1 MGAEEQEANQ
11 AEPLSISSAPSHRG
25 SSTVVSPSAPLPLC
39 TSAVSDH
46 RSFRTATLGGLL
58 LCVAL
63 AAQAADP
70 FYLRLLRQGTD
81 AYNRRDFAVAERQ
94 LRVACFGFLDEPE
107 LLAEGLVR
115 LGLAQVS
122 VGDTSG
128 FTETFQRI
136 AEIEERFGGYDKAQ
150 IPSDVR
156 DAFQRSV
163 LKVVPRVTLLAH
175 PAIAG
180 LIPGA
185 DGRGAKSAALSAAP
199 RATPTPTRPAV
210 ASPSPTAAAPATP
223 PVVATPLPTEAPTRP
238 AAASPSPTAVAPA
251 TTPAVVASPLPTEAP
266 TRWAVALPSRTAAA
280 PAASPAAATPL
291 PTQLP
296 TRSAATSPG
305 PGAAAPAAA
314 PAAVASHTPSAA
326 PPRSPVPTARGTA
339 VTGAPTPSGTS
350 SPTGTA
356 PPRGSL
362 TSPPPIVPALSAA
375 ATPPPRRVA
384 TGEEQR
390 ELDAIQEL
398 VRTGKVGDALAR
410 ARHLADAQPDL
421 AEAQLAAAELAYR
434 TMRWPEAVAYFR
446 RAGDPGDARPLLL
459 FYEAVSL
466 YETGNTE
473 EAGAFLNRS
482 LPKIRRTAYV
492 EGYVQKILGP
502 GAAAPGK
509 S

>member
-1 MGAEEQEANQ
+1 MMQPETILAGQRSFAAAEEQRSRGAEERTAEEQRSMGAEEQEANQ

-58 LCVAL
+58 LFVAL
-63 AAQAADP
+63 AAQAANP

-150 IPSDVR
+150 IQSDVR

-280 PAASPAAATPL
+280 PRLHRRLPPRFRPSCRRARPRPRPVRERPLRQPRRRRSPATPRV
-291 PTQLP
+291 PRPHGPRCRRQGER
-296 TRSAATSPG
+296 RSRARRHRPG
-305 PGAAAPAAA
+305 PRRRPGRA
-314 PAAVASHTPSAA
+314 
-326 PPRSPVPTARGTA
+326 
-339 VTGAPTPSGTS
+339 
-350 SPTGTA
+350 
-356 PPRGSL
+356 PRGWL

-398 VRTGKVGDALAR
+398 VRTGKVEDALAR
-410 ARHLADAQPDL
+410 ARHLADARPD
-421 AEAQLAAAELAYR
+421 
-434 TMRWPEAVAYFR
+434 PR
-446 RAGDPGDARPLLL
+446 RGPARSGR
-459 FYEAVSL
+459 YTNS
-466 YETGNTE
+466 T
-473 EAGAFLNRS
+473 
-482 LPKIRRTAYV
+482 
-492 EGYVQKILGP
+492 
-502 GAAAPGK
+502 
-509 S
+509 